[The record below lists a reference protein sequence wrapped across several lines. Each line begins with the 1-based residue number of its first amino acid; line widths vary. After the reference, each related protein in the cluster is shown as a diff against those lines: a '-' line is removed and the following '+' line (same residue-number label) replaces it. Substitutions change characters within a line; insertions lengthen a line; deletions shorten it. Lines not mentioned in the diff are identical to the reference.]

1 MTGARACAT
10 MSLSTS
16 PILAAAASNDLHT
29 VRWLVERESVPVDC
43 SAGLARARLERR
55 EQVR

>member
-1 MTGARACAT
+1 

-43 SAGLARARLERR
+43 SADWLVPDSNIKSNQPHDLSLIHI
-55 EQVR
+55 